1 MNTKDKVIRLLLTLT
16 VIIWGSC
23 VTFAEVVY
31 GNDGAFSWSFDE
43 STGTLIVNGS
53 GELNQ
58 EIAPAYQESVV
69 RLNIGEGFTS
79 IQEGTFNNCSALL
92 EITLPSTLES
102 IANNVFSSS
111 YIGIIRS
118 QREYPPTIGNN
129 TFRTDKTFCYIIVPE
144 FAKKL
149 YAKADYWK
157 EYENILQGDEQPE
170 VITGS
175 CGENISYS
183 FLPGEWILNIT
194 GTGNMDDGCPWYK
207 YSNYIMELSFS
218 EGITKIGNYTCQNM
232 PRIKKVAIPSTVT
245 SVGSYAFSNTKL
257 SEISLPNGLLE
268 IGAHAFS
275 GCYINDVSLPE
286 TLESIGDNAFSST
299 LLQSVVLPES
309 CKTLGVSIFAGCS
322 QLLTAQL
329 PKTLNS
335 IPRSM
340 FDQCVN
346 LTSVNMPETL
356 QTIENASFRSTALEE
371 VAIPLSVTSIGNAVF
386 QYCTSLK
393 KASLPNSITTVPM
406 EAFSGCRS
414 LYEVALPSST
424 TEIGRSAFSGCQSLE
439 SIALPSSLERIN
451 DNAFYRTGLKSISVP
466 DNVSYVGANV
476 FTESKIT
483 KPVFNESIFIYMPR
497 EGFEEYAIPESI
509 TVVNATSFEGCSTI
523 SKISMTNVKT
533 IGDRAFANCGLT
545 SLELPNS
552 VMSIGAD
559 AFYGCSNLNGKVDLS
574 NNANLT
580 ELPDGL
586 FAECKKLDKV
596 MLPTSILSIG
606 ARCFQNCEELEDL
619 AFPEH
624 ISHIGSRA
632 FENCMS
638 IEKFVFSKSN
648 FQIGSYAFAGCINL
662 IEATFNEGLTSI
674 TEKSIFNNCTK
685 LEKVSFPETLN
696 SIDLFI
702 FTGCSK
708 LDSLYFLC
716 ETAPALYNWSYWG
729 SEESYG
735 SYWAEQNLPFANC
748 VICVPSR
755 STDVW
760 KRRGSY
766 IQSKGFWSQD
776 PWLSMKFAEF
786 YEKLSGSYQNEENS
800 LTWDLDTEK
809 GDLKI
814 SGNGIIP
821 NNIGWWKRH
830 FSIKNIIVEG
840 DFQSIQENTFKDCI
854 NLEQVTLS
862 ETIEEIGN
870 MAFACTFGLDMW
882 NKLKSIVLPEKLKK
896 LGNEVFSECERLEY
910 VQMPDS
916 LVEIGTKAF
925 AWCHNLKEI
934 SIPRTV
940 TSIGASAFHECY
952 GLRDMYSHLLAPIA
966 IDNNKVYA
974 NYVNPSECT
983 LHVHVG
989 TKNAYLATPGW
1000 EGFGSIVEEYADV
1013 NVSCDENGTVTGGGE
1028 YKVGSLATITAIP
1041 NEKYKFVKW
1050 SDETTDNPYT
1060 FTVSN
1065 DNSISAIMA
1074 PDTHRLIY
1082 IIDGDTIA
1090 LYNLYEG
1097 DQTEIPTNPTKE
1109 GYTFSGWSEIPE
1121 TMPAHDVTIIGL
1133 FTVNTY
1139 TLTYTIDGKLYKTS
1153 QIDYGTAI
1161 TPEEFP
1167 SKEGYTFSGWSEIP
1181 ETMPAH
1187 DVTVSG
1193 SFIVNKYQITY
1204 IIDGEVYT
1212 SEYVEFGA
1220 TIVPPTVENK
1230 EGYLF
1235 SGWSDVPDTMPAHD
1249 ITIYGV
1255 FTSGIKEIM
1264 MSAYSDV
1271 RIYSPNGKRIDK
1283 LQKGLNI
1290 VILVDGT
1297 IKKVV
1302 VK

>member
-1 MNTKDKVIRLLLTLT
+1 M
-16 VIIWGSC
+16 
-23 VTFAEVVY
+23 
-31 GNDGAFSWSFDE
+31 
-43 STGTLIVNGS
+43 NGS
-53 GELNQ
+53 GTLNQ
-58 EIAPAYQESVV
+58 EIASAYQESVV
-69 RLNIGEGFTS
+69 RLNIGEGITS
-79 IQEGTFNNCSALL
+79 IQAGAFTNYTNLL

-286 TLESIGDNAFSST
+286 TLECIGDNAFSST

-346 LTSVNMPETL
+346 LTSVNLPETL

-386 QYCTSLK
+386 QSCTSLK
-393 KASLPNSITTVPM
+393 KVSLPNSITTVPM
-406 EAFSGCRS
+406 EAFNGCRS
-414 LYEVALPSST
+414 LCEVSLPSLLK
-424 TEIGRSAFSGCQSLE
+424 EIGNYAFSECQSLE

-466 DNVSYVGANV
+466 DNVSHVGANV

-483 KPVFNESIFIYMPR
+483 EPVFNESIFIYMPR

-523 SKISMTNVKT
+523 SKISMSNVRT
-533 IGDRAFANCGLT
+533 IGDRAFANSGLT

-552 VMSIGAD
+552 VMSIGIN

-574 NNANLT
+574 NNTNLN
-580 ELPDGL
+580 ELSAGL

-596 MLPTSILSIG
+596 ILPSSILSIG
-606 ARCFQNCEELEDL
+606 TNCFQNCEELEDL
-619 AFPEH
+619 VFPEQ
-624 ISHIGSRA
+624 ISQIGSHA

-662 IEATFNEGLTSI
+662 IEAAFNDGLI
-674 TEKSIFNNCTK
+674 NINEEKIFNNCTK

-696 SIDLFI
+696 SINLDI
-702 FTGCSK
+702 FTGCTK
-708 LDSLYFLC
+708 LDSIYFLC
-716 ETAPALYNWSYWG
+716 ETAPIAYNWSYAG
-729 SEESYG
+729 SEPEYSE
-735 SYWAEQNLPFANC
+735 YWPAHNLPFSSC
-748 VICVPSR
+748 VICVPSG
-755 STDVW
+755 SSKVW
-760 KRRGSY
+760 KRRGY
-766 IQSKGFWSQD
+766 YNPSKGYWSQD
-776 PWLSMKFAEF
+776 PWLSMKLAEF
-786 YEKLSGSYQNEENS
+786 YEKLSGTHQDGENI
-800 LTWDLDTEK
+800 LTWELDTEK

-821 NNIGWWKRH
+821 NNGGWSRRH

-1028 YKVGSLATITAIP
+1028 YIVGESATITAIP
-1041 NEKYKFVKW
+1041 NHRYRFEKW
-1050 SDETTDNPYT
+1050 SDETTNNPYMINVT
-1060 FTVSN
+1060 EDITLAAVFV
-1065 DNSISAIMA
+1065 
-1074 PDTHRLIY
+1074 PDTHLLAY
-1082 IIDGDTIA
+1082 LIDGDTIA
-1090 LYNLYEG
+1090 TYNLYEG
-1097 DQTEIPTNPTKE
+1097 DHTEIPSVPN
-1109 GYTFSGWSEIPE
+1109 
-1121 TMPAHDVTIIGL
+1121 
-1133 FTVNTY
+1133 
-1139 TLTYTIDGKLYKTS
+1139 
-1153 QIDYGTAI
+1153 
-1161 TPEEFP
+1161 
-1167 SKEGYTFSGWSEIP
+1167 KEGYTFSGWSEIP

-1193 SFIVNKYQITY
+1193 SFSVNKYQVTY
-1204 IIDGEVYT
+1204 IIDGEVFST
-1212 SEYVEFGA
+1212 ESVEYGA
-1220 TIVPPTVENK
+1220 TIVPPTVEDK
-1230 EGYLF
+1230 EGYTF
-1235 SGWSDVPDTMPAHD
+1235 SGWADVPETMPAHD
-1249 ITIYGV
+1249 ITIYGN
-1255 FTSGIKEIM
+1255 FASGIAEMCID
-1264 MSAYSDV
+1264 SAAGTI
-1271 RIYSPNGKRIDK
+1271 IYTINGKRISR
-1283 LQKGLNI
+1283 LQRGVNI
-1290 VILVDGT
+1290 VRTSDGKV
-1297 IKKVV
+1297 KKVI

>member
-1 MNTKDKVIRLLLTLT
+1 MNTKNKTIRLLLTVT
-16 VIIWGSC
+16 VLIWGSC
-23 VTFAEVVY
+23 PTFAEVVN
-31 GNDGAFSWSFDE
+31 GNDGAFSWGYDE
-43 STGTLIVNGS
+43 STGTLTVNGS
-53 GELNQ
+53 GTLNQ
-58 EIAPAYQESVV
+58 EIASAYQESVV
-69 RLNIGEGFTS
+69 RLNIGEGITS
-79 IQEGTFNNCSALL
+79 IQAGTFTNYTNLL

-102 IANNVFSSS
+102 IANNVFSRS

-275 GCYINDVSLPE
+275 GCYINGVSLPE

-309 CKTLGVSIFAGCS
+309 CKTLGESIFAGCS

-346 LTSVNMPETL
+346 LTSVNLPETL

-545 SLELPNS
+545 SLELPSS
-552 VMSIGAD
+552 VMSIGIN

-574 NNANLT
+574 NNTNLT
-580 ELPDGL
+580 ELSAGL

-596 MLPTSILSIG
+596 MLSASIHSIG

-619 AFPEH
+619 TFPEQ
-624 ISHIGSRA
+624 ISQIGSHA

-638 IEKFVFSKSN
+638 IENLVFPKSN
-648 FQIGSYAFAGCINL
+648 FQIGAYAFSGCINL
-662 IEATFNEGLTSI
+662 IEATFNDGLTSI
-674 TEKSIFNNCTK
+674 NEEKIFNNCTK

-696 SIDLFI
+696 SINLFV
-702 FTGCSK
+702 FSGCSK
-708 LDSLYFLC
+708 LDSVYFLC
-716 ETAPALYNWSYWG
+716 ETAPSLYNWNYWG
-729 SEESYG
+729 TEESYG
-735 SYWAEQNLPFANC
+735 SYWTEQNLPFANC

-755 STDVW
+755 SAEVW

-766 IQSKGFWSQD
+766 IQSKGYWSQD

-786 YEKLSGSYQNEENS
+786 YEKLSGTHQDGENI
-800 LTWDLDTEK
+800 LTWELDTEK

-840 DFQSIQENTFKDCI
+840 DFQSIQENAFKDCI
-854 NLEQVTLS
+854 NLEQVS
-862 ETIEEIGN
+862 IAETIEEIGD
-870 MAFACTFGLDMW
+870 MAFACTLGLDMW
-882 NKLKSIVLPEKLKK
+882 NKLKTIVLPKNLKK

-925 AWCHNLKEI
+925 AWCHNLKDI

-952 GLRDMYSHLLAPIA
+952 GLRDMYSHLLAPIV

-989 TKNAYLATPGW
+989 TKNAYLTTPGW

-1028 YKVGSLATITAIP
+1028 YIVGESATITAIP
-1041 NEKYKFVKW
+1041 NNRYRFEKW
-1050 SDETTDNPYT
+1050 SDETTNNPYIINVT
-1060 FTVSN
+1060 EDINLAAVFVS
-1065 DNSISAIMA
+1065 
-1074 PDTHRLIY
+1074 DTYLLAY
-1082 IIDGDTIA
+1082 LIDGDTIA
-1090 LYNLYEG
+1090 TYNLYEG
-1097 DQTEIPTNPTKE
+1097 DQTEIPSSPTKE

-1121 TMPAHDVTIIGL
+1121 TMPAHDVT
-1133 FTVNTY
+1133 
-1139 TLTYTIDGKLYKTS
+1139 
-1153 QIDYGTAI
+1153 
-1161 TPEEFP
+1161 
-1167 SKEGYTFSGWSEIP
+1167 
-1181 ETMPAH
+1181 
-1187 DVTVSG
+1187 VTG
-1193 SFIVNKYQITY
+1193 SFSVNKYQVTY
-1204 IIDGEVYT
+1204 IIDGEVFST
-1212 SEYVEFGA
+1212 ESVEYGA
-1220 TIVPPTVENK
+1220 TIVPPTVEDK
-1230 EGYLF
+1230 EGYTF
-1235 SGWSDVPDTMPAHD
+1235 SGWADVPETMPAHD
-1249 ITIYGV
+1249 ITIYGN
-1255 FTSGIKEIM
+1255 FTSGIAEMCIDN
-1264 MSAYSDV
+1264 AAGTI
-1271 RIYSPNGKRIDK
+1271 IYTINGKRISR
-1283 LQKGLNI
+1283 LQRGVNI
-1290 VILVDGT
+1290 VRTSDGKV
-1297 IKKVV
+1297 KKVI